1 MSYFLLISG
10 LILLITGGEIL
21 VKGAVNI
28 AFRAKIST
36 LVVGMT
42 IVSLGTSAPE
52 LLVSLKASLSGH
64 PDIALGNVVGSN
76 IANIALILGI
86 TAIIFPLVVERNSIR
101 YDWPIMMLVTSLFY
115 IFIIDRSF
123 VWYEGLILL
132 ILLMSYIVFV
142 IWKSRKENIA
152 QQNNSDEEIEPVKG
166 KLYKDI
172 LFVLTGCVGL
182 AFGADWLVKGA
193 VDIARDFGIDELVIS
208 VTIVAFGTSAPELV
222 TSVVAAIRHQSDISV
237 GNIIGSNLFNI
248 AGIMGITGLVTNL
261 EINKKVVTNDML
273 WVLGL
278 SFVLLPMMI
287 SGKKISRIEGIFL
300 FLVYLAYIF
309 SLFLFQKG

>member
-10 LILLITGGEIL
+10 LILLIIGGEIL

-132 ILLMSYIVFV
+132 ILLISYIVFV

-222 TSVVAAIRHQSDISV
+222 TSVVAAIRQQSDISV

-261 EINKKVVTNDML
+261 EINKKVVINDML

-287 SGKKISRIEGIFL
+287 SGKKISRIEGVFL

-309 SLFLFQKG
+309 SLFLFQKV

>member
-10 LILLITGGEIL
+10 LILLIIGGEIL

-132 ILLMSYIVFV
+132 ILLISYIVFV

-222 TSVVAAIRHQSDISV
+222 TSVVAAIRQQSDISV

-261 EINKKVVTNDML
+261 EINKKVVINDML

-287 SGKKISRIEGIFL
+287 SGKK
-300 FLVYLAYIF
+300 YLE
-309 SLFLFQKG
+309 

>member
-10 LILLITGGEIL
+10 LILLITGGEVL

-52 LLVSLKASLSGH
+52 LLVSLKASLTGH

-76 IANIALILGI
+76 IANVALILGI
-86 TAIIFPLVVERNSIR
+86 TAIIFPLIVERNSIR

-132 ILLMSYIVFV
+132 TLLISYIIFV
-142 IWKSRKENIA
+142 IWKSRKDNIA
-152 QQNNSDEEIEPVKG
+152 QEKNQDEEIEPIKG
-166 KLYKDI
+166 KLIKDI
-172 LFVLTGCVGL
+172 LFVVGGCVGL
-182 AFGADWLVKGA
+182 AFGADWLVRGA

-222 TSVVAAIRHQSDISV
+222 TSVVAAIRKQSDISV
-237 GNIIGSNLFNI
+237 GNIIGSNLFNV

-261 EINKKVVTNDML
+261 EINKKVITNDML

-287 SGKKISRIEGIFL
+287 SGKKISRLEGILL
-300 FLVYLAYIF
+300 FLVYLSYIF
-309 SLFLFQKG
+309 SLFLFQKA

>member
-10 LILLITGGEIL
+10 LILLIIGGEVL

-42 IVSLGTSAPE
+42 IVSMGTSAPE

-86 TAIIFPLVVERNSIR
+86 TAIIFPLVVERNSMR

-115 IFIIDRSF
+115 IFILDRSF
-123 VWYEGLILL
+123 VWYEGLTLL
-132 ILLMSYIVFV
+132 ILLISYIVFV
-142 IWKSRKENIA
+142 IWKSRKDNIA
-152 QQNNSDEEIEPVKG
+152 QQNNSTEEVVPISG

-172 LFVLTGCVGL
+172 LFVIVGCVGL
-182 AFGADWLVKGA
+182 AFGADWLVIGA

-222 TSVVAAIRHQSDISV
+222 TSVVAAVRQQSDISV

-248 AGIMGITGLVTNL
+248 AGIMGITGLVTSL
-261 EINKKVVTNDML
+261 EINKKVITNDML

-287 SGKKISRIEGIFL
+287 SGKKISRLEGVLL